1 MKKVLVPFILT
12 AIALTVFFLLPHQ
25 SEAKTAKTSFTASI
39 TCDGCKNKIEK
50 KMKDVDGVNTTMS
63 LHRDA
68 LKELYGFGESRYGRV
83 HEYISDRL
91 VKDKKEA
98 KEKTIKLLN
107 LIF

>member
-1 MKKVLVPFILT
+1 MTRSIKRRQAKELKKTLDKMSVSEVQEFIT
-12 AIALTVFFLLPHQ
+12 QIY
-25 SEAKTAKTSFTASI
+25 
-39 TCDGCKNKIEK
+39 
-50 KMKDVDGVNTTMS
+50 VDGVNTTMS

-98 KEKTIKLLN
+98 KEQQGDIKA
-107 LIF
+107 I